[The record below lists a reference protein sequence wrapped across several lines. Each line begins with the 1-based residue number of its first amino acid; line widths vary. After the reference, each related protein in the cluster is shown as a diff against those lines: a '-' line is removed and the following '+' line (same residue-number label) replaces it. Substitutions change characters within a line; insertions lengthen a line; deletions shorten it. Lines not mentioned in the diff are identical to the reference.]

1 MSGGRSISVG
11 AQHAAPLRHRAARH
25 LVEPLVD
32 YVFGMKLVLFDIDG
46 TLLWTDGAGRRA
58 IQRALVDEAGTAGSR
73 PEAPIGRTG
82 PCTLSRRGVRLG
94 LRPARRPPRRR
105 RRPRGDAHGRDL
117 HGIGR
122 DHRGRH
128 PGRCGMRRA
137 DRRSQPR
144 GRHGLLR
151 RRRPPRD
158 RGDVRIRDPGRHR
171 RRARRHLRVSQLSA
185 SPADELEVKARID
198 DPDGLR
204 AALARA
210 GATLDFRGDM
220 IDRRFDRGRTLTK
233 RDQVLRLREFR
244 PADGSPA
251 YGVLGWKGPPSQRG
265 RYRHRAEAE
274 ARVAAPDSVVTILEQ
289 LGYAVSVRIDR
300 RVEVYRLGQ
309 AVLRLEWYPAMDVL
323 LEVEG
328 EPSEIEHA
336 IAATGL
342 ARDRFLPESLPYFVA
357 QFEARTGQAALLAR

>member
-1 MSGGRSISVG
+1 
-11 AQHAAPLRHRAARH
+11 
-25 LVEPLVD
+25 
-32 YVFGMKLVLFDIDG
+32 
-46 TLLWTDGAGRRA
+46 
-58 IQRALVDEAGTAGSR
+58 
-73 PEAPIGRTG
+73 
-82 PCTLSRRGVRLG
+82 
-94 LRPARRPPRRR
+94 
-105 RRPRGDAHGRDL
+105 
-117 HGIGR
+117 
-122 DHRGRH
+122 
-128 PGRCGMRRA
+128 
-137 DRRSQPR
+137 
-144 GRHGLLR
+144 
-151 RRRPPRD
+151 
-158 RGDVRIRDPGRHR
+158 
-171 RRARRHLRVSQLSA
+171 VSQLSA

-204 AALARA
+204 AALTRA
-210 GATLDFRGDM
+210 GAALDFRGDM
-220 IDRRFDRGRTLTK
+220 IDRRFDRGRTLTQ

-289 LGYAVSVRIDR
+289 LGYAVAVRIDR

-328 EPSEIEHA
+328 EPSEIERA

-357 QFEARTGQAALLAR
+357 QYEARTGRAALLAR